1 MLASI
6 HPSFPLTS
14 RLELITNDKTM
25 IAILLLRF
33 GWGSIFQVQ
42 QWVVTDILQATLA
55 VKNKSAIYFVGKN
68 LVGIN
73 LKSLAQ
79 VKI

>member
-55 VKNKSAIYFVGKN
+55 VKISRQFISSVKN